1 MIPVLPGP
9 TAWLR
14 SAFHPHQKPHVALR
28 MCCNSISS
36 SDAGA
41 SQLLKPPARRR
52 SRHHM
57 ALSGSLTL
65 RSRSF
70 ARVSRR
76 CWCLLVAVYVCCSTS
91 SLVSDVARPTD
102 TKLGYCNPK
111 VVLSLPL
118 LAPLKTIYFQV
129 RSLPPASPRSR
140 MSAVSFPCTVG
151 KIPTQIRDGSPHL
164 HAGVGIFGQLTKLHR
179 AKIASTARTA
189 PPGLPA
195 GQWARLAAGFLFT
208 PPPCRA
214 ARPMAV

>member
-1 MIPVLPGP
+1 M
-9 TAWLR
+9 
-14 SAFHPHQKPHVALR
+14 
-28 MCCNSISS
+28 
-36 SDAGA
+36 
-41 SQLLKPPARRR
+41 
-52 SRHHM
+52 
-57 ALSGSLTL
+57 
-65 RSRSF
+65 
-70 ARVSRR
+70 
-76 CWCLLVAVYVCCSTS
+76 LVAVYVCCGTS

-102 TKLGYCNPK
+102 TKLGYRNPK

-118 LAPLKTIYFQV
+118 LAPLKTMYFQV

-195 GQWARLAAGFLFT
+195 GQWARLAAGFLFHT
-208 PPPCRA
+208 TLSSSSTGWYRSAGKAWLANGGPRVA
-214 ARPMAV
+214 APNAGPEVNPGRRRYALRRWHDSISLRLYIVRV